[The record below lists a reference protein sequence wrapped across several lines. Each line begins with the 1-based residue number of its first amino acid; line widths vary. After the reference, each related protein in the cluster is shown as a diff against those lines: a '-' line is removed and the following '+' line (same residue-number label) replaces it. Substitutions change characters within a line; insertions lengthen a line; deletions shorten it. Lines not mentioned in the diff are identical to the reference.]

1 MFLKPLKP
9 LLPLRHL
16 FFRPLSLFSLEAD
29 NSPILDTASDSLISE
44 KPLSKPLVSQSR
56 EGTSNHPKWMRFFTA
71 SEPLKI
77 DLERS
82 IKTENHE
89 MIVNYVRLNYLSFDF
104 KQLVIALEKRL
115 KPDLSEKLF
124 QEIKLRIAMDAEQKS
139 PEVLV
144 ALLDYSI
151 KECLDDELLS
161 HFLTTEILQTTFDE
175 TLPFVKLTLVMHFLF
190 EMNTME
196 VKTLEDYLVKFSGWK
211 KSGKISSCSLKE
223 LNNLVIVVENFRKIM
238 EKKDFEQ
245 EFDKTFM
252 DTLFK
257 EVFTFFNKF
266 AFDF

>member
-16 FFRPLSLFSLEAD
+16 FFRPLSLFSLETD
-29 NSPILDTASDSLISE
+29 NSPILDAASDSLISE
-44 KPLSKPLVSQSR
+44 KPLSKPLVSQSM
-56 EGTSNHPKWMRFFTA
+56 ENTLNHPKWMRFFTA

-115 KPDLSEKLF
+115 RPDLNERLF

-144 ALLDYSI
+144 ALLDYSV
-151 KECLDDELLS
+151 KECIDDDLLS
-161 HFLTTEILQTTFDE
+161 NFLTTEILQTTFDE
-175 TLPFVKLTLVMHFLF
+175 TLPFVKLTLFMRFLF
-190 EMNTME
+190 AINIME
-196 VKTLEDYLVKFSGWK
+196 VKKLEDYLVKFSEWK
-211 KSGKISSCSLKE
+211 KSGKLAACSLKD
-223 LNNLVIVVENFRKIM
+223 LNNLVIVVEDFRKIM

-245 EFDKTFM
+245 EFDKSFM
-252 DTLFK
+252 DALFK
-257 EVFTFFNKF
+257 EVFNKF
-266 AFDF
+266 PFSFS